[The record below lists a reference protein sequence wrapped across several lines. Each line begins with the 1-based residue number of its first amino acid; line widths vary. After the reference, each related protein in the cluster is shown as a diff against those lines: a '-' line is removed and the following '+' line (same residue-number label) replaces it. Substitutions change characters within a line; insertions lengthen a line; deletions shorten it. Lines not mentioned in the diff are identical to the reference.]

1 MDPSAPITTALTS
14 GGDAVGDSDAGSDI
28 VGVGALADPIRRALY
43 RYVASQA
50 SPVNREQAAEAIGI
64 ARHTAKFHLDKL
76 VAGGLLDVEFARPP
90 GRTGPGAGRPA
101 KLFRRSARE
110 WSVSLP
116 ARRYDLAGHLLA
128 RAVIDAER
136 DGLTA
141 TGALA
146 RVARDRGRLLG
157 DDVRRRAG
165 ARPSRAKLLAETT
178 TVLTESGYEPRA
190 DPAGLTLANCPFHSL
205 AREYTDLVCGMNLAL
220 IEGLLESGGGGLEA
234 ALDPSPDRCCVRIRT
249 SKPKTSAERNSTGCP
264 TTT

>member
-1 MDPSAPITTALTS
+1 MDRPDPITPALTFA
-14 GGDAVGDSDAGSDI
+14 GDAGSDTDI
-28 VGVGALADPIRRALY
+28 VSVGALADPIRRALY

-50 SPVNREQAAEAIGI
+50 SPVNREQAAKAIGV

-76 VAGGLLDVEFARPP
+76 VAEGLLDVEFARPP

-116 ARRYDLAGHLLA
+116 ARRYDLASHLLA
-128 RAVIDAER
+128 RAVTDAQR
-136 DGLTA
+136 DGLPA
-141 TGALA
+141 TDALA

-165 ARPSRAKLLAETT
+165 ARPNRTKLLAETT

-190 DPAGLTLANCPFHSL
+190 DAAGLTLANCPFHSL

-220 IEGLLESGGGGLEA
+220 IDGLLESGGGGLEA
-234 ALDPSPDRCCVRIRT
+234 TLDPSPDRCCVRIRT
-249 SKPKTSAERNSTGCP
+249 SKPRTSAERNSTGCP